1 MSDKL
6 IWVMDAGNT
15 NIKSGLFLGEKLL
28 HTWRLTTDGDR
39 TADEYGILMMQM
51 FQIHRISLDQIEG
64 IIISSVVPSVNFN
77 LDRMC
82 RKHFGHTPLFVGP
95 GIKTGLNIRID
106 NPKELGADIT
116 ANAVAAWHHCHSAAV
131 VIDFGTA
138 TTFFALSGK
147 CELLGGAI
155 FPGVK
160 VASEALITH
169 TSQLPRFE
177 LQRPESSIG
186 RNTIHSP
193 AGGHDLRLQG
203 CGGVHR
209 RAAQA
214 GTGRAQRPGVR
225 HRRHVHPDEQSDRH
239 HHRCAQLPDPGG
251 LAADLR
257 EEPPRVRG
265 ANGGKDEE
273 PDVGLSG
280 DGQYRLGRGAVLA
293 QNAAVIAHRD
303 EMTFTIKKAL
313 VRSLDKARNTPLGP
327 EVFTTRPEEV
337 VADPQIQIVV
347 ELLGGLH
354 PARELMLQALEHGK
368 TVVTANKA
376 VLATY
381 WHEFEAAARQSGAGL
396 YYEASVCGGIP
407 IINVLTR
414 SMQANRIG
422 SMMGIIN
429 GTTNYILTKM
439 SEEGG
444 LRRCAGRGP
453 APGAGRA

>member
-155 FPGVK
+155 FLGVK
-160 VASEALITH
+160 VASEALITPPP
-169 TSQLPRFE
+169 SCRAL
-177 LQRPESSIG
+177 SCS
-186 RNTIHSP
+186 
-193 AGGHDLRLQG
+193 A
-203 CGGVHR
+203 R
-209 RAAQA
+209 RAASAATPSTPLQA
-214 GTGRAQRPGVR
+214 GMIYGYKGVVESIAGQLKRELGEPNAPVFATGGMSTLMSNQTDIITD
-225 HRRHVHPDEQSDRH
+225 VHSYLTLE
-239 HHRCAQLPDPGG
+239 G
-251 LAADLR
+251 L
-257 EEPPRVRG
+257 
-265 ANGGKDEE
+265 
-273 PDVGLSG
+273 
-280 DGQYRLGRGAVLA
+280 RLIYEK
-293 QNAAVIAHRD
+293 N
-303 EMTFTIKKAL
+303 
-313 VRSLDKARNTPLGP
+313 
-327 EVFTTRPEEV
+327 RPE
-337 VADPQIQIVV
+337 
-347 ELLGGLH
+347 
-354 PARELMLQALEHGK
+354 
-368 TVVTANKA
+368 
-376 VLATY
+376 
-381 WHEFEAAARQSGAGL
+381 
-396 YYEASVCGGIP
+396 
-407 IINVLTR
+407 
-414 SMQANRIG
+414 
-422 SMMGIIN
+422 
-429 GTTNYILTKM
+429 
-439 SEEGG
+439 
-444 LRRCAGRGP
+444 
-453 APGAGRA
+453 